1 MSVSKAPAPVAVP
14 FAFVAAAASA
24 APVAA
29 QPDPDEAK
37 VRRLRAKV
45 LEKINYHKDFDK
57 MNKKEKKTHRMLMKS
72 LRYYNENISD
82 GKCGEVTGMLLG
94 GDEGWA
100 PGTSQDMHDQVINS
114 RSYEYWLIFAYIH
127 RTLH

>member
-1 MSVSKAPAPVAVP
+1 MSVAKAPAPVDVP
-14 FAFVAAAASA
+14 IASAAAA
-24 APVAA
+24 AA

-72 LRYYNENISD
+72 LRYYNNNILD
-82 GKCGEVTGMLLG
+82 GKYGEVTGMLLG
-94 GDEGWA
+94 GDEDWA
-100 PGTSQDMHDQVINS
+100 PGMSQDMHDQVIS
-114 RSYEYWLIFAYIH
+114 IRSYIY
-127 RTLH
+127 